1 VPLDISAGRHS
12 FSIGINPLLMSDT
25 TDIFII
31 QASQTSYVA
40 PVSSA
45 SNTAVYQTYNG
56 CGLPPLP
63 DYTYTGYQ
71 PPCTV
76 TTDGHVETLYPIV
89 PASDSSSFFSGVVLV
104 HATTTS
110 QSSTSTTIS
119 SSSLSVNTAFATGVY
134 AQALQCPTV
143 VTPSTTKITA
153 SGTTTVFSVVGC
165 ASASGSSV
173 TGGGVCH
180 MSGYTTFSVSGTNS
194 VCCPD
199 GWATTPLASK
209 LFCFTSVGQA
219 AKRQASTET
228 LTTGSNTLVAISGLA
243 FTSAGVVTKE
253 ATTGTGSSSTSSG
266 SHSANTQSAASATT
280 SKSGGVRLHLGLQGP
295 LTIAAA
301 MGALYYLV

>member
-31 QASQTSYVA
+31 QASQTFYVA
-40 PVSSA
+40 PVSST

-76 TTDGHVETLYPIV
+76 TTNGHVETLYPIV
-89 PASDSSSFFSGVVLV
+89 PASDSSSFFGGAVSVP
-104 HATTTS
+104 ATTTS
-110 QSSTSTTIS
+110 QGSTSTTIS
-119 SSSLSVNTAFATGVY
+119 SYSLSINTAFATGVY

-153 SGTTTVFSVVGC
+153 SGTTTVFSLVGC
-165 ASASGSSV
+165 ATASGSSV
-173 TGGGVCH
+173 TRGGVCH
-180 MSGYTTFSVSGTNS
+180 TSGYTTFSVSGTSS
-194 VCCPD
+194 VCCPN
-199 GWATTPLASK
+199 GWAMTPLASD

-219 AKRQASTET
+219 AKRQASTQT
-228 LTTGSNTLVAISGLA
+228 LTTGSNTLVEISGLA
-243 FTSAGVVTKE
+243 FTSAGVVAKE
-253 ATTGTGSSSTSSG
+253 ATTGTSSSTTSG
-266 SHSANTQSAASATT
+266 SHSTNTQSAASAST
-280 SKSGGVRLHLGLQGP
+280 SKSGGEKLDLRLKGQWRV
-295 LTIAAA
+295 AAA

>member
-1 VPLDISAGRHS
+1 
-12 FSIGINPLLMSDT
+12 MSDT

-40 PVSSA
+40 PVSSTT
-45 SNTAVYQTYNG
+45 NTAIFQTYNG

-89 PASDSSSFFSGVVLV
+89 PASDSSSFFGGAVLV
-104 HATTTS
+104 PATTTS
-110 QSSTSTTIS
+110 QSSMSTTIS

-143 VTPSTTKITA
+143 ITPSTTKITA
-153 SGTTTVFSVVGC
+153 SGTTTVFSLVSC
-165 ASASGSSV
+165 ATASGSNLSS
-173 TGGGVCH
+173 GGVCH
-180 MSGYTTFSVSGTNS
+180 TSGYTTFSVSGASS

-199 GWATTPLASK
+199 GWATTPLASE

-243 FTSAGVVTKE
+243 FTSAGIVTKE
-253 ATTGTGSSSTSSG
+253 AATGTVSSSTTSG
-266 SHSANTQSAASATT
+266 SHSTSTASAST
-280 SKSGGVRLHLGLQGP
+280 SKSGGVKLDLGFQGP
-295 LTIAAA
+295 WRVVAA

>member
-1 VPLDISAGRHS
+1 
-12 FSIGINPLLMSDT
+12 MSDT

-40 PVSSA
+40 PVSST

-76 TTDGHVETLYPIV
+76 TTNGHVETLYPIV
-89 PASDSSSFFSGVVLV
+89 PASDSSSFFGSAIPVPA
-104 HATTTS
+104 ATTTS
-110 QSSTSTTIS
+110 QSTTITS
-119 SSSLSVNTAFATGVY
+119 SSSPFVNTAFATGVY

-143 VTPSTTKITA
+143 VTPSATKITA
-153 SGTTTVFSVVGC
+153 SGTTTVFSLVGC
-165 ASASGSSV
+165 ATASGSSV

-180 MSGYTTFSVSGTNS
+180 TSGYTTFSVSGASS
-194 VCCPD
+194 VCCPN
-199 GWATTPLASK
+199 GWATTPLASE
-209 LFCFTSVGQA
+209 LFCFTSVAQA

-253 ATTGTGSSSTSSG
+253 ATAGTGSSSSSSG
-266 SHSANTQSAASATT
+266 SHSTNTQSVASAST
-280 SKSGGVRLHLGLQGP
+280 SKNAGVKSDMGLQGP
-295 LTIAAA
+295 WRAAAA
-301 MGALYYLV
+301 MGALYYLI